1 MGKPEIGKMA
11 YDPRRFG
18 NVPQWSSAAYPP
30 ASMPSTDDHFNS
42 VFNRTN
48 LVADRAREDPNRYF
62 VPAYVDMLHKA
73 RRLHSAPSFVAP
85 VHPPFVTAPP
95 VFTPPFPPFQGYMTS
110 PAPAPAPASAPEPAP
125 ALPQPFDIGQQLFQ
139 QFSHLQGLADDDDI
153 DLDIHREMRHCYKD
167 QVARQRK
174 QQYLMQQEEIAR
186 YTKMKS
192 IEEDLKLKHA
202 SARSQ
207 IELQAELNKRL

>member
-1 MGKPEIGKMA
+1 MGEQARLNMA

-18 NVPQWSSAAYPP
+18 NVPQWSSAASPP

-95 VFTPPFPPFQGYMTS
+95 VFTPPFPPFQGYMT
-110 PAPAPAPASAPEPAP
+110 APAPAPEPT
-125 ALPQPFDIGQQLFQ
+125 LPQPFDIGQQLFQ
-139 QFSHLQGLADDDDI
+139 QFGHLQGLADDDDI
-153 DLDIHREMRHCYKD
+153 DLDIHSEMRQCYKD

-186 YTKMKS
+186 YTQMKVEVCHLQHFLTRALLHS
-192 IEEDLKLKHA
+192 
-202 SARSQ
+202 RS
-207 IELQAELNKRL
+207 KRT